1 MTATTLGDLFP
12 DLGMA
17 ITPHRRYAR
26 APQKAPAI
34 TSCRGTADTLK
45 ALYPEIE
52 SWHPVLVT
60 KAWLHWCG
68 QSQQASSIP
77 ETRDERFPD
86 YLVQLLLDNMRA
98 ADGTKHKK
106 GITLTLSER
115 IERVFSGE
123 EKGECH

>member
-1 MTATTLGDLFP
+1 MSATTSDDLFP
-12 DLGMA
+12 EMCQA
-17 ITPHRRYAR
+17 VTSHRRYAR
-26 APQKAPAI
+26 GTCKPAEI
-34 TSCRGTADTLK
+34 TPRMGTASRLK
-45 ALYPEIE
+45 ALYPEID

-68 QSQQASSIP
+68 QSQLDSSVP

-86 YLVQLLLDNMRA
+86 YLIQLLLENMQA
-98 ADGTKHKK
+98 ADGAKRKK

-123 EKGECH
+123 EKAECH